1 MSKFIGIKKDRILMI
16 SDHKFQSDSM
26 KTIELPTELHNTSPQ
41 DLISNYQIVDGKI
54 INKSVKKSVKDMK
67 IALVGNWKMK
77 CGISTYAE
85 YLWAEVAPHFNHYKL
100 FIEHNDLPTGDIYQ
114 LGKLKLKEDQVVS
127 CWKRGESLK
136 HLTAELKNY
145 NPDIIWIQ
153 HEFGLW
159 SNASNWLSFMN
170 QISEFR
176 TIITMHS
183 VFHHKDKTIC
193 EAAMPEV
200 IVHLD
205 GAYKVLKEEKHIPG
219 KVYVIPHGCNQIN
232 NEGQLWNYYK
242 SNKTFM
248 QFGFGFRYK
257 GWENCIRATAILKQ
271 KYKDVF
277 FTGLFSESQF
287 NKVEHQLY
295 YNELMD
301 LVEQLDVVENVA
313 IIRGYQ
319 SDESL
324 DSYMRTNQV
333 VIFPYVSHPEH
344 EVYGASGAAR
354 MAFSKGC
361 PVVSSSVNH
370 FTDIPTIKA
379 DSVED
384 IASALDKL
392 FTNQNAKIQQ
402 IKVQN
407 KYVEDNTWAKIA
419 EKHISVFESKN

>member
-1 MSKFIGIKKDRILMI
+1 
-16 SDHKFQSDSM
+16 
-26 KTIELPTELHNTSPQ
+26 
-41 DLISNYQIVDGKI
+41 
-54 INKSVKKSVKDMK
+54 
-67 IALVGNWKMK
+67 
-77 CGISTYAE
+77 
-85 YLWAEVAPHFNHYKL
+85 
-100 FIEHNDLPTGDIYQ
+100 
-114 LGKLKLKEDQVVS
+114 
-127 CWKRGESLK
+127 
-136 HLTAELKNY
+136 
-145 NPDIIWIQ
+145 
-153 HEFGLW
+153 
-159 SNASNWLSFMN
+159 
-170 QISEFR
+170 
-176 TIITMHS
+176 
-183 VFHHKDKTIC
+183 
-193 EAAMPEV
+193 MPEV